1 MKNKFQ
7 ELMEDLM
14 NAKNNGT
21 EVTFIQID
29 GYLKATTGKI
39 SDIIVTEE
47 EHTIVVN
54 NKEFYL
60 EEDDSILIDDTQE
73 RKYYGVNCND
83 LSEWSLGIMI

>member
-7 ELMEDLM
+7 ELMEDLT

-29 GYLKATTGKI
+29 GWVKATTGKI
-39 SDIIVTEE
+39 SDISETNG
-47 EHTIVVN
+47 EHIIVVN

-60 EEDDSILIDDTQE
+60 EEDDSIFIDDTQE
-73 RKYYGVNCND
+73 RKYYGVTCSE